1 MEEKSTLKSP
11 IQGCFINF
19 RIKMKFLQLNGSSM
33 SLKKILRRAGNLPIV
48 MAALL
53 RDYALIMFIHH
64 NVESNGNTISIK
76 PDCSLIFAFE
86 P

>member
-11 IQGCFINF
+11 LQGCFINF
-19 RIKMKFLQLNGSSM
+19 RTKMKFLQLNGSSM

-53 RDYALIMFIHH
+53 RDLCADHVYP
-64 NVESNGNTISIK
+64 SQR
-76 PDCSLIFAFE
+76 
-86 P
+86 